1 MCELHGRLRSAPPLN
16 CSDPEPFSG
25 VDVIAVR
32 IGTEAELTALRASL
46 PLALARVA
54 AGAKRLQAC
63 PRRAPE
69 MIVVDEAHDMIG
81 LGCRRGLPEKGAV
94 LA

>member
-1 MCELHGRLRSAPPLN
+1 MLELDG
-16 CSDPEPFSG
+16 
-25 VDVIAVR
+25 IAVG
-32 IGTEAELTALRASL
+32 IGAEVQRPPARASL